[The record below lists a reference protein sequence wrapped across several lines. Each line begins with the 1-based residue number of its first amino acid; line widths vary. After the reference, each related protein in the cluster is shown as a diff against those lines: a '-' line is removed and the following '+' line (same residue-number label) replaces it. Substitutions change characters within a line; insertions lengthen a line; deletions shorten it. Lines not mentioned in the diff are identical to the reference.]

1 MSYTDIKIIDPNES
15 KIPELALVHKVLSD
29 GDKLPE
35 DQHDRAVKA
44 FLISDGIAS
53 GIGKDLAFV
62 DKIPQ
67 FIKEIID
74 EKLWECLYVAKR
86 VMTPYY
92 CCYTK
97 GTDSGNFRAFI
108 TAKRPN
114 GLETSVET
122 IDRVLQADPEVQRR
136 FRAIIYES
144 RQGERTDLIEETSDS
159 HYPKFDESLQ
169 SAQQKRIRAANRAA
183 EAIPAI
189 GVLLD
194 RGLIAIDVAAQL
206 GRDIKDPDHLTAE
219 EREYVDKRD
228 LVGVRINNYIY
239 TNPIPDDEDKEPA
252 YSRELNRYVKELL
265 GVKDRSKSI
274 RMDNPK
280 KAAEKLLTF
289 YQGGRLKE
297 LIEHL
302 RQGLEP
308 PMALLEPPV
317 ALLEPAKEQSQDSDR
332 FLNGND
338 HLAADQ
344 AEPLTETLT
353 PPTPEVYQEQ
363 SLNEDSLILKSAE
376 DVVEVEIYTPVNK
389 QLSIEDLAKRL
400 KLSQRTILN
409 NAYSHPNKFLE
420 WVKPRDPEGLGWR
433 RSKKKKEGSWLFTL
447 VQEPKQD

>member
-1 MSYTDIKIIDPNES
+1 MSCTDIKIIDPNES
-15 KIPELALVHKVLSD
+15 KIPELALVHKVLAD

-62 DKIPQ
+62 DQIPQ
-67 FIKEIID
+67 FIREIID
-74 EKLWECLYVAKR
+74 DKLWECLYVAKR
-86 VMTPYY
+86 VMSPYY
-92 CCYTK
+92 CRYTK
-97 GTDSGNFRAFI
+97 GTDSENFRAFI

-114 GLETSVET
+114 GLETSIET
-122 IDRVLQADPEVQRR
+122 VDRVLQADPEVQRR

-144 RQGERTDLIEETSDS
+144 RQGERTDLIDETSTGD
-159 HYPKFDESLQ
+159 Q
-169 SAQQKRIRAANRAA
+169 SKLSRQHQTAIRAANRAA

-189 GVLLD
+189 GELLD

-206 GRDIKDPDHLTAE
+206 GRDIKDPDNLTAE

-228 LVGVRINNYIY
+228 LVGVRINQYIH

-252 YSRELNRYVKELL
+252 YSRELNKYVKELL

-289 YQGGRLKE
+289 YQGDRLKE
-297 LIEHL
+297 LIGHL

-317 ALLEPAKEQSQDSDR
+317 ALLGPAKEQSQDSDQ

-338 HLAADQ
+338 QLAADQ
-344 AEPLTETLT
+344 AELLAETLT
-353 PPTPEVYQEQ
+353 SPTPEVYQEQ

-376 DVVEVEIYTPVNK
+376 DAVEVEIYTPVNK
-389 QLSIEDLAKRL
+389 QLTIEDLAKRL

-409 NAYSHPNKFLE
+409 NAYSQPNKFLE
-420 WVKPRDPEGLGWR
+420 WVKQRDPEGLGWR
-433 RSKKKKEGSWLFTL
+433 RSKKKKGGSWLFTL

>member
-15 KIPELALVHKVLSD
+15 KIPELALVQKVLSD

-35 DQHDRAVKA
+35 AQHNRAVKA

-62 DKIPQ
+62 DQIPQ

-74 EKLWECLYVAKR
+74 DKLWECLYVAKR

-92 CCYTK
+92 CRYTN
-97 GTDSGNFRAFI
+97 GTDSENFRAFI

-122 IDRVLQADPEVQRR
+122 IDRVLQADLEVQRR

-144 RQGERTDLIEETSDS
+144 RQGERTDLSDETSGT
-159 HYPKFDESLQ
+159 HCPKLDLGER
-169 SAQQKRIRAANRAA
+169 QQKNIRAANRAA

-206 GRDIKDPDHLTAE
+206 GRDIKDPNNLTAE

-228 LVGVRINNYIY
+228 LVGVRINQYIH

-289 YQGGRLKE
+289 YQGDRLKE
-297 LIEHL
+297 LINHL

-308 PMALLEPPV
+308 PMVLLEPPM

-332 FLNGND
+332 LLNGND
-338 HLAADQ
+338 QLVADQ
-344 AEPLTETLT
+344 AEPLAETLT
-353 PPTPEVYQEQ
+353 SPTPEVYQEQ
-363 SLNEDSLILKSAE
+363 SLNENSLILKSAE
-376 DVVEVEIYTPVNK
+376 DAVEVEISTLVNK
-389 QLSIEDLAKRL
+389 QLSVEDLAKRL

-409 NAYSHPNKFLE
+409 NAYSQPNKFLE
-420 WVKPRDPEGLGWR
+420 WVKQRDPEGLGWQ
-433 RSKKKKEGSWLFTL
+433 RSKKKKRGSWLFNL

>member
-1 MSYTDIKIIDPNES
+1 MSHADIKIIDPLQS
-15 KIPELALVHKVLSD
+15 KIPELAVVQKVLSD

-44 FLISDGIAS
+44 FLVSDGIAS

-74 EKLWECLYVAKR
+74 NKLWECLYVAKG
-86 VMTPYY
+86 VVTPYY
-92 CCYTK
+92 CRYVK
-97 GTDSGNFRAFI
+97 GTDSENFRAFI

-122 IDRVLQADPEVQRR
+122 IDRVLQADLEVQRR

-144 RQGERTDLIEETSDS
+144 RQGERTDLSDETSGT
-159 HYPKFDESLQ
+159 HCPKLDLGER
-169 SAQQKRIRAANRAA
+169 QQKNIRAANRAA

-206 GRDIKDPDHLTAE
+206 GRDIKDPNNLTAE

-228 LVGVRINNYIY
+228 LVGVRINQYIH

-289 YQGGRLKE
+289 YQGDRLKE
-297 LIEHL
+297 LINHL

-308 PMALLEPPV
+308 PMVLLEPPM

-332 FLNGND
+332 LLNGND
-338 HLAADQ
+338 QLVADQ
-344 AEPLTETLT
+344 AEPLAETLT
-353 PPTPEVYQEQ
+353 SPTPEVYQEQ
-363 SLNEDSLILKSAE
+363 SLNENSLILKSAE
-376 DVVEVEIYTPVNK
+376 DAVEVEISTLVNK
-389 QLSIEDLAKRL
+389 QLSVEDLAKRL

-409 NAYSHPNKFLE
+409 NAYSQPNKFLE
-420 WVKPRDPEGLGWR
+420 WVKRRDPQGLGWQ
-433 RSKKKKEGSWLFTL
+433 RSKRKKGGSWLFTL

>member
-15 KIPELALVHKVLSD
+15 KIPELALVNKVLSD
-29 GDKLPE
+29 GDKLPK
-35 DQHDRAVKA
+35 DQHNRAVKA

-53 GIGKDLAFV
+53 GISKDLAFV
-62 DKIPQ
+62 DQIPQ

-74 EKLWECLYVAKR
+74 DKLWECLYVAKR

-92 CCYTK
+92 CRYTQ
-97 GTDSGNFRAFI
+97 GTDSENFRAFI

-144 RQGERTDLIEETSDS
+144 RQGERTDITVDENRTSPLEGGKLK
-159 HYPKFDESLQ
+159 HT
-169 SAQQKRIRAANRAA
+169 QQERLRAANRAA

-189 GVLLD
+189 GELLD
-194 RGLIAIDVAAQL
+194 RGLIAIDIAAQL
-206 GRDIKDPDHLTAE
+206 GRDIKDPDNLTAE

-228 LVGVRINNYIY
+228 LVGVRINQYIH
-239 TNPIPDDEDKEPA
+239 TSPIPDDEDKEPA

-289 YQGGRLKE
+289 YEGDRLKE
-297 LIEHL
+297 LIDHL

-308 PMALLEPPV
+308 PVALLEPPM
-317 ALLEPAKEQSQDSDR
+317 ALLEPAKEQSQDSDQ

-338 HLAADQ
+338 QLVADQ
-344 AEPLTETLT
+344 AEPLAETLT
-353 PPTPEVYQEQ
+353 SPTPEVYQEQ

-376 DVVEVEIYTPVNK
+376 DAVEVETYTPVTK
-389 QLSIEDLAKRL
+389 QLTIEDLAKRL

-409 NAYSHPNKFLE
+409 NAYSQPNKFLE
-420 WVKPRDPEGLGWR
+420 WVKQRDPEGLGWR
-433 RSKKKKEGSWLFTL
+433 RSKRKKGGSWLFTL
-447 VQEPKQD
+447 VQ

>member
-15 KIPELALVHKVLSD
+15 KIPELALVQKVLSD
-29 GDKLPE
+29 ADKLPE
-35 DQHDRAVKA
+35 AQHDRAVKA

-62 DKIPQ
+62 DQIPQ

-74 EKLWECLYVAKR
+74 DKLWECLYVAKR

-92 CCYTK
+92 CRYTK
-97 GTDSGNFRAFI
+97 GTDSENFRAFI

-144 RQGERTDLIEETSDS
+144 RQGERTDLIDETSGS
-159 HYPKFDESLQ
+159 HCPKFDLGER
-169 SAQQKRIRAANRAA
+169 QQKNIRAANRAA

-206 GRDIKDPDHLTAE
+206 GRDIKDPNNLTAE
-219 EREYVDKRD
+219 ERDYVDKRD
-228 LVGVRINNYIY
+228 LVGVRINQYIH

-252 YSRELNRYVKELL
+252 YGRELNRYVKELL

-289 YQGGRLKE
+289 YQGDRLKE
-297 LIEHL
+297 LINHL

-308 PMALLEPPV
+308 HI
-317 ALLEPAKEQSQDSDR
+317 ALLEPAKEQSQDSDQS
-332 FLNGND
+332 LNSND
-338 HLAADQ
+338 QLATDQ
-344 AEPLTETLT
+344 AEPLAEISTSSTL
-353 PPTPEVYQEQ
+353 EIYQEQ
-363 SLNEDSLILKSAE
+363 SLNGDSPILQSAE
-376 DVVEVEIYTPVNK
+376 DVIKVKTDIPANQE
-389 QLSIEDLAKRL
+389 LSVDDLAKRL
-400 KLSQRTILN
+400 KLSRQTILN
-409 NAYSHPNKFLE
+409 RVYDKPNQFLE
-420 WVKPRDPEGLGWR
+420 WVKQRDPENLGWQ
-433 RSKKKKEGSWLFTL
+433 RSKKKKGRSWLFTL